1 MANNC
6 YGAAADEQCTAIVS
20 CPPSSPAFVTDHSGT
35 KITVS
40 HPRIYHFHY
49 VVKAL
54 IVFRISSLRLIK
66 QDMDI
71 NEVINVAIS
80 YESKT
85 FRECSDKV
93 SNHTQLGIVASVR
106 SLFSKLY

>member
-1 MANNC
+1 MANDC
-6 YGAAADEQCTAIVS
+6 YGAAADEQCTATVS
-20 CPPSSPAFVTDHSGT
+20 CPPSSPAFVTDHFGT
-35 KITVS
+35 TFTVS
-40 HPRIYHFHY
+40 YPRIYHFQN
-49 VVKAL
+49 VVKEL

-93 SNHTQLGIVASVR
+93 SNHTQLGRLAFVR